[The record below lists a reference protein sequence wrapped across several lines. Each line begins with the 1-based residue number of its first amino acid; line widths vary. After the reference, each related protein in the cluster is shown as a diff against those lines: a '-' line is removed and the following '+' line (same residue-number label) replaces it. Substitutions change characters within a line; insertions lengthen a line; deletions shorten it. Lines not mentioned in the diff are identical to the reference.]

1 MPDWMDHIVFFN
13 GQFVPLRDANINIL
27 THGLHYGM
35 GVVEGIRGY
44 WVPEE
49 EEIFLFRADAHY
61 RRCKLYSRLLGVE
74 PRKSPEEMG
83 EITCEL
89 IRMNHFRC
97 DVYVRPLAYSSTPG
111 LAMRPDGKSA
121 FAIVVVPYESHPDTG
136 AGLHAGVVTWQRV
149 ADGALP
155 IRSGICGAYANS
167 MLAYNEAARH
177 GYDEPILLNAAGHVA
192 DAAAS
197 NLFMVRSGRL
207 ITPPASE
214 SIQEGLTRASVI
226 ELARRELHVEVVER
240 PIDRSEL
247 YLAEELFFAGT
258 TLEVAPITK
267 VDGRPVG
274 GGAMG
279 FITDH
284 LRELYHQA
292 THGRIADYHAWLHA
306 VYQPALAGSR

>member
-1 MPDWMDHIVFFN
+1 MDSIVYFD
-13 GQFVPLRDANINIL
+13 GSYVKLAEANINIL

-49 EEIFLFRADAHY
+49 EELFLFRADTHY
-61 RRCKLYSRLLGVE
+61 RRWKLYSRLLGIE
-74 PRKSPEEMG
+74 PRKSPEELA

-89 IRMNHFRC
+89 IRMNQLRR
-97 DVYVRPLAYSSTPG
+97 DVYIRPIAYSSTPG
-111 LAMRPDGKSA
+111 FTMRPDGQAA
-121 FAIVVVPYESHPDTG
+121 FAIVVLPYDGHSDAG
-136 AGLHAGVVTWQRV
+136 ANLRAGVVSWQRV
-149 ADGALP
+149 ADAALP

-167 MLAYNEAARH
+167 MLAINEARRH

-192 DAAAS
+192 EGAAS
-197 NLFMVRSGRL
+197 NLFMVRAGRL

-226 ELARRELHVEVVER
+226 ELARRELHIEVVER

-247 YLAEELFFAGT
+247 YLAEEMFFAGT
-258 TLEVAPITK
+258 TLEVAPVTQ

-274 GGAMG
+274 PGTVG
-279 FITDH
+279 FVTGH
-284 LRELYHQA
+284 LSELYEQA
-292 THGRIADYHAWLHA
+292 THGRIIDYHAWLHG
-306 VYQPALAGSR
+306 VYQPVLAGARR